1 MNGYQ
6 GETFGG
12 NFESDYED
20 EAFADQE
27 YGQSY
32 EADFEGDSEGDFE
45 GDFEGGFGQGEGP
58 FNEEEEI
65 EMAAELLAVSGE
77 QELDQFLGKL
87 VRRVGSAAGQ
97 IIRSPHGKA
106 LTGLLRQAAKKAL
119 PLAGRAV
126 GTYFG
131 GPAGGN
137 IGSQV
142 GNVAGQVFGLEV
154 EGMSAEDQEL
164 QVARRFVRLAGD
176 AANQVAQ
183 APPSAPPQQAAR
195 AALAAAARQ
204 HAPGLLSGGGGAPAG
219 ARGGMANT
227 RGGMAGGMAGARR
240 RPSGRWIRR
249 GRNIILLGV

>member
-1 MNGYQ
+1 MNGYH
-6 GETFGG
+6 GETWGG
-12 NFESDYED
+12 DFESDYED

-32 EADFEGDSEGDFE
+32 EADYESEGDFE
-45 GDFEGGFGQGEGP
+45 GDFGQGEGP

-77 QELDQFLGKL
+77 QELDQFLGNL
-87 VRRVGSAAGQ
+87 IRRVGKTAGQ
-97 IIRSPHGKA
+97 IIQSPTGKA

-119 PLAGRAV
+119 PLAGKAV

-131 GPAGGN
+131 GSAGGN

-142 GNVAGQVFGLEV
+142 GNIAGQVFGLEL
-154 EGMSAEDQEL
+154 EGMSPEDQEL
-164 QVARRFVRLAGD
+164 QVARRFIRLAGD
-176 AANQVAQ
+176 AANQVTQ

-204 HAPGLLSGGGGAPAG
+204 HAPGLLSSGAGASAG
-219 ARGGMANT
+219 ARGGMAS
-227 RGGMAGGMAGARR
+227 ARR
-240 RPSGRWIRR
+240 RQSGRWIRR
-249 GRNIILLGV
+249 GRNVILLGV

>member
-1 MNGYQ
+1 MNGYH
-6 GETFGG
+6 GETWGG
-12 NFESDYED
+12 DFESDYED

-32 EADFEGDSEGDFE
+32 EGDYEGDFE
-45 GDFEGGFGQGEGP
+45 GDFGQGEGL

-65 EMAAELLAVSGE
+65 ELAAELLAVSGE
-77 QELDQFLGKL
+77 RELDKFLGKL
-87 VRRVGSAAGQ
+87 IRRVGKAAGQ
-97 IIRSPHGKA
+97 IIRSPTGQA
-106 LTGLLRQAAKKAL
+106 LTGLLKQTAKQAL

-131 GPAGGN
+131 GEKGGN

-142 GNVAGQVFGLEV
+142 GDVAGQVFGLEV
-154 EGMSAEDQEL
+154 EGMSPEDQEL

-176 AANQVAQ
+176 AANEVAQ

-195 AALAAAARQ
+195 AALVAAARQ
-204 HAPGLLSGGGGAPAG
+204 HAPGLLSGGTGAAAG
-219 ARGGMANT
+219 T
-227 RGGMAGGMAGARR
+227 HGGMAGARR
-240 RPSGRWIRR
+240 RQSGRWFRQ